1 MSILLSGADPRELPE
16 PVVARFAKAA
26 GARSGR
32 VGIMVG
38 GDRGPE
44 QFDVLAARLG
54 DAGAVEA
61 EALRLVPGE
70 PLALPDDL
78 GQLSGLVV
86 TDVDGAAWLEA
97 LGERRAALARAIRGG
112 LAYLGLGAGARLV
125 AKHAIVSGSLSGGR
139 RVAAET
145 SGAGDVVMA
154 EGLAI
159 IGTTVETCTDT
170 HHRLERAITAVIT
183 SAASYAV
190 ALDEG
195 VTLLIDPVSGS
206 FDALGDGIVQW
217 LHCDGGDVRIR
228 RTRAVPFPT
237 TSNDN
242 TAAAPAAGEA
252 DPSPEPA
259 GANSSPSASGEAT

>member
-1 MSILLSGADPRELPE
+1 MSILLSGAGPRELPE
-16 PVVARFAKAA
+16 PVVTRFARAA
-26 GARSGR
+26 GTRSGR
-32 VGIMVG
+32 VGIVV
-38 GDRGPE
+38 GDRGQE
-44 QFDVLAARLG
+44 QFDVLAARLSG
-54 DAGAVEA
+54 VGAAEV
-61 EALRLVPGE
+61 EALRLVPDE

-86 TDVDGAAWLEA
+86 TDVNGAAWLES
-97 LGERRAALARAIRGG
+97 LGERRTPLARAIRGG
-112 LAYLGLGAGARLV
+112 LVYLGLGAGARLA

-139 RVAAET
+139 RVADEA
-145 SGAGDVVMA
+145 SGEGELVMA

-159 IGTTVETCTDT
+159 IGTTIETGTDT

-237 TSNDN
+237 AAHDN
-242 TAAAPAAGEA
+242 PAAGPAAGDEA
-252 DPSPEPA
+252 PSPEPA
-259 GANSSPSASGEAT
+259 GVTPPPSASGEAI